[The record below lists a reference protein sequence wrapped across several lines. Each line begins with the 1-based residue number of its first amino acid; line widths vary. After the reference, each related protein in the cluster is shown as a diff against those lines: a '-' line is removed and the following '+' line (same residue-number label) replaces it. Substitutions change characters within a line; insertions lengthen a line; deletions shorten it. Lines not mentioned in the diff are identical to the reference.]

1 MTETD
6 FPPYQTLLADLGR
19 LGQTMDSLHA
29 QQLSCRQGCSGCC
42 HQHLGVFRVE
52 AEAVSHAVAELPAD
66 TRQHIQ
72 QQARDVLEG
81 TRSACPLLLDDSCS
95 IYASRP
101 VICRTHGYPLHY
113 QEEEGEIIL
122 DVCPLNFTQ
131 PGSLEALELN
141 QTLPLDRLNL
151 RLAAINYVYCRD
163 RLADPGLAEDRLL
176 LAEVVLA
183 EGVLDPQA

>member
-1 MTETD
+1 MAESSSE
-6 FPPYQTLLADLGR
+6 FQPYLDLLGDLGR
-19 LGQTMDSLHA
+19 LGASMDRLHA
-29 QQLSCRQGCSGCC
+29 QHLSCRQGCSGCC

-52 AEAVSHAVAELPAD
+52 ATAVSRALAELPAD
-66 TRQHIQ
+66 TRQHIH
-72 QQARDVLEG
+72 QQAREVLDG
-81 TRSACPLLLDDSCS
+81 TRSACPLLLDESCS

-163 RLADPGLAEDRLL
+163 QLADPGLAEDRLP
-176 LAEVVLA
+176 LAEVVL
-183 EGVLDPQA
+183 EPQA